1 MMDLGLFIPNFYIVS
16 YSTAHGISPS
26 LAFSVL
32 AVLYGG
38 GTLGRIAPPYLS
50 DAVGRFNILVPS
62 AFLAGLCTLVFW
74 FFAQNTI
81 EIMFYAAI
89 FGFFSGAFN
98 ALVIPCIAQISEITE
113 IGVRIGM
120 LYSIISFP

>member
-1 MMDLGLFIPNFYIVS
+1 MIDLGLFIPNFYIVS
-16 YSTAHGISPS
+16 YSTAHHISPS

-32 AVLYGG
+32 AVLNGG
-38 GTLGRIAPPYLS
+38 GILGRIAPPYLS
-50 DAVGRFNILVPS
+50 DVFGRFNILAPS
-62 AFLAGLCTLVFW
+62 AFFAGLCTLVFW

-98 ALVIPCIAQISEITE
+98 ALIIPCIAQISEITE